1 MFDYFSKTCFK
12 IYLETEQMIKKVRE
26 VRDEK
31 LKKLI
36 AIENEAK
43 ANSNSLDRNQ
53 LELDKVENLS
63 KD

>member
-1 MFDYFSKTCFK
+1 MFDYFSKTRFK